1 MAFFV
6 ILIFFLA
13 FAATETNAQVAMGQS
28 DRTQQEL
35 ALFGWTAALRTAYC
49 QQVTI
54 QELIDP
60 FKEAI
65 SRMLNRHCKNAP
77 ACRLK
82 KSVNFSKHQIV
93 LLDGYPR
100 REHRT
105 LHFRFFVVLPHDAAP
120 IGKKPDKPLLSNQI
134 LSEMLDSQIG
144 ELSHGLGWQ
153 VLGYDKYPRFDPA
166 TTFFNR
172 TLIPIAI
179 LAGLCMFFLA
189 YWTTA
194 FTSGSSFYAGGWLVR
209 GSSGG
214 KNAALRRTMEI
225 IEEQKYRFA
234 LYDAQRG
241 VPPHSGLLPPSR
253 SVVVYKSNER
263 VKGVQGP
270 PKSLATSYSSPQ
282 TVEANRATPIIPAQP
297 GDYDDDQ
304 HQRQQQ
310 KPGRK
315 SGGIIQPHQHD
326 AVATKTEMIG
336 LQPAHGIQQKYVGPT
351 KSSFS
356 TLSGS
361 GSTKR
366 REMEEM
372 EDVVPEIV
380 VMHAHS
386 SSQESKD
393 TATSGGR
400 RVSTTAD
407 RSHRR
412 QSRRISSG
420 GDEFKRKKSS
430 IFGGPAIK
438 GTTQPERQ
446 KRWKASSLVLS
457 KFSSAGMSRK

>member
-1 MAFFV
+1 MTFFV
-6 ILIFFLA
+6 ILIIFLA

-49 QQVTI
+49 QQLTI

-65 SRMLNRHCKNAP
+65 ARMLNRQF
-77 ACRLK
+77 L
-82 KSVNFSKHQIV
+82 VV

-241 VPPHSGLLPPSR
+241 DFLKCA
-253 SVVVYKSNER
+253 KSM
-263 VKGVQGP
+263 P
-270 PKSLATSYSSPQ
+270 
-282 TVEANRATPIIPAQP
+282 
-297 GDYDDDQ
+297 
-304 HQRQQQ
+304 
-310 KPGRK
+310 
-315 SGGIIQPHQHD
+315 
-326 AVATKTEMIG
+326 
-336 LQPAHGIQQKYVGPT
+336 
-351 KSSFS
+351 
-356 TLSGS
+356 
-361 GSTKR
+361 
-366 REMEEM
+366 
-372 EDVVPEIV
+372 
-380 VMHAHS
+380 
-386 SSQESKD
+386 
-393 TATSGGR
+393 
-400 RVSTTAD
+400 
-407 RSHRR
+407 
-412 QSRRISSG
+412 
-420 GDEFKRKKSS
+420 
-430 IFGGPAIK
+430 
-438 GTTQPERQ
+438 
-446 KRWKASSLVLS
+446 
-457 KFSSAGMSRK
+457 